1 MLRAQFHHSHFLPS
15 LFPSFES
22 KPNILSF
29 FFFFFS
35 FSLIFFFFGLWIQL
49 QVTHLALSSSFGLKY
64 RLFMN
69 FVRLVHI
76 LCSIWPYE
84 NGLIKQ
90 FKHKDQCPICNASPM
105 YFGIYFLFFILWKTY
120 LNLYLKWAMIFRSP
134 HLFFP
139 FLFLLDFFLKRWSN
153 FVSTHQSLLLV
164 PLQSLSWMFT
174 LSAHEGLALSF
185 KSFFVSF
192 QMGLALSSKVQTY
205 FFFLNSQWAL
215 SLVQRVWSIG
225 SKIFH
230 LLILIGLLVSLPMSL
245 GFRASKLSQSMDG
258 FDIFSIKPITYS
270 WP

>member
-1 MLRAQFHHSHFLPS
+1 MDPSTFLACFKMWTTCMPHSYSILQNSCIP
-15 LFPSFES
+15 LCLEPSFIIHTS
-22 KPNILSF
+22 YPLSFPHLNPSPTFFLSFSFLF
-29 FFFFFS
+29 FFFD
-35 FSLIFFFFGLWIQL
+35 FFFFGLWIQL
-49 QVTHLALSSSFGLKY
+49 QVTHLTLSSSFGLKY

-134 HLFFP
+134 HLFFFP

-153 FVSTHQSLLLV
+153 FVLTHQSLLLV

-174 LSAHEGLALSF
+174 LSAHEGLAVSF

-192 QMGLALSSKVQTY
+192 QMGLALSSKVQT
-205 FFFLNSQWAL
+205 FFFFFPN
-215 SLVQRVWSIG
+215 G
-225 SKIFH
+225 
-230 LLILIGLLVSLPMSL
+230 PC
-245 GFRASKLSQSMDG
+245 
-258 FDIFSIKPITYS
+258 P
-270 WP
+270 